1 MSVNRGKQFEQQVK
15 KALEKLPDTSVDR
28 LIDPTAGFAGVG
40 NISDFIVYN
49 EPAQIYVE
57 CKAYHGNT
65 LNFKAIRP
73 NQWKGLQEKS
83 DIKGVHAGV
92 LVWFIDHDITCY
104 VPIKNLV
111 QLVSGGKKSIH
122 YTDITENNV
131 KHYKIPAKKMR
142 VLFDY
147 DFTNFFEEIRRLEDG
162 QE

>member
-92 LVWFIDHDITCY
+92 LVAD
-104 VPIKNLV
+104 
-111 QLVSGGKKSIH
+111 
-122 YTDITENNV
+122 
-131 KHYKIPAKKMR
+131 KHLGIGAIAIVER
-142 VLFDY
+142 
-147 DFTNFFEEIRRLEDG
+147 
-162 QE
+162 